1 MSEER
6 LPRVYTNQPLA
17 ANTEIE
23 LQPSATKH
31 LQQVLR
37 LRRGDHFIVFDG
49 HGHDFAAEIKDLRG
63 TNLIACVGAAG
74 PPEPAPALRIHLGIG
89 VSKGERMEFAIQKAV
104 EVGVTEL
111 TPLWTGRSVVKLDG
125 ERLARKI
132 TRWQG
137 IIISACEQSGRRVLP
152 RLHQPVKLA
161 DWLAHDHPCGVLLD
175 HRAEA
180 TLHQL
185 PPPVPNQTGNQITL
199 AIGPEGGLSPEER
212 ATAMAKRFTPVRLGP
227 RILRTETAPL
237 AAIAAIQ
244 TLWGDFRDIP
254 DTE

>member
-1 MSEER
+1 MSQER
-6 LPRVYTNQPLA
+6 LSRVYTNRSLA

-23 LQPSATKH
+23 LQPGAAKH
-31 LQQVLR
+31 LQHVLR
-37 LRRGDHFIVFDG
+37 LRRGDRFILFDG

-63 TNLIACVGAAG
+63 TNLIARVGAAG
-74 PPEPAPALRIHLGIG
+74 SPEPAPALRIHLGIG

-104 EVGVTEL
+104 ELGVNEL
-111 TPLWTGRSVVKLDG
+111 TPLWTCRGVVKLDG

-161 DWLAHDHPCGVLLD
+161 DWLAHDHPGGVLLD

-180 TLHQL
+180 TLDRLSAPHADT
-185 PPPVPNQTGNQITL
+185 PISL
-199 AIGPEGGLSPEER
+199 AIGPEGGLSKDER
-212 ATAMAKRFTPVRLGP
+212 ALATAKGFTAVRMGP
-227 RILRTETAPL
+227 RVMRTETAPL
-237 AAIAAIQ
+237 AAIAAMQ
-244 TLWGDFRDIP
+244 ALWGDFRTEP
-254 DTE
+254 DK